1 MAFNFYIPTKIIYG
15 VNSLKK
21 LHEQDLPF
29 KKALIVTTN
38 GKSIIKYGYLDSL
51 KEELNKAHIEY
62 IVYSKILPNPIKDHV
77 MEASEIAKTN
87 KCDVIIGIGGGS
99 AIDSAKSIAVMATN
113 PGDYWDYIEGGTG
126 KNKPLVNKPLPIIA
140 ITTTSGTGTE
150 ADPFTVITN
159 NEEKIGF
166 GDASK
171 FTFPYLSIV
180 DPMLTVTI
188 PSSLTAYQGFDAL
201 FHSMEGYLNVRHNEI
216 NDLFALKA
224 VSLISKS
231 LPVAINDGKNIEAR
245 SDVML
250 ANTYAGLVESLSGCT
265 AEHSIAHAMS
275 GIFPSL
281 IHGYALII
289 ISLAYFE
296 HEVNSNKVNDRL
308 IDLAKAL
315 GKSNAN
321 KASDILIALKDLI
334 NKCGVSDL
342 KLSTHGVKEEDFIK
356 ITENAFETMGGLF
369 KVDPAAFSKEDVI
382 EILKKSYK

>member
-1 MAFNFYIPTKIIYG
+1 MAFKFYIPTKIIYG

-38 GKSIIKYGYLDSL
+38 GKSIIKYGYLDAL

-99 AIDSAKSIAVMATN
+99 AIDSAKSIAAMATN

-216 NDLFALKA
+216 SDLFALKA

>member
-77 MEASEIAKTN
+77 MEASEIAKIN

-216 NDLFALKA
+216 SDLFALKA

-289 ISLAYFE
+289 ISLAYYE
-296 HEVNSNKVNDRL
+296 HEVNSKKVNDRL

-315 GKSNAN
+315 GKLDAN

-369 KVDPAAFSKEDVI
+369 KVDPSNFIKKDVI